1 MEVKGNMIELK
12 VKGRSLIARCLL
24 VVLLAFSFMFICASV
39 TAPARQITVYAAE
52 DLGDNLG
59 TSEENSEGMMGGSV
73 TEDDQEVGNWISNQR
88 GMTGDQLNEA
98 SENLSFVTNFI
109 GYVVGGIVILI
120 FACLFLITALD
131 LLYIT
136 FPPVRNLLYKAGTDG
151 TGAYTGGGMAGGYGR
166 GMMGMGMAGAG
177 GAAGGTSKP
186 TQWVS
191 DEAVQCAALMGGSAQ
206 AQNGGG
212 MMGGGMYG
220 GMQGQPQQQMSTKSV
235 IGTYFRKRIF
245 FMILLVLSVII
256 LTSSALLGTGV
267 NLALWGVR
275 LIDML
280 NGYIP
285 A

>member
-1 MEVKGNMIELK
+1 MEVKGNMIELL
-12 VKGRSLIARCLL
+12 KGRSLIARCLL
-24 VVLLAFSFMFICASV
+24 AVLLAFSFMFICASV

-88 GMTGDQLNEA
+88 GMTGEQLNEA

-120 FACLFLITALD
+120 FAGLFLITALD

-136 FPPVRNLLYKAGTDG
+136 FSPVRNLLYKAGTDG

-177 GAAGGTSKP
+177 GAAGGTNKP

-245 FMILLVLSVII
+245 FMILLVLCVII

>member
-12 VKGRSLIARCLL
+12 GRSLIARCLL
-24 VVLLAFSFMFICASV
+24 AVLLAFSFMFICASV

-59 TSEENSEGMMGGSV
+59 TSDENSEGMMGGSV

-120 FACLFLITALD
+120 FAGLFLITALD
-131 LLYIT
+131 LFYIT

-177 GAAGGTSKP
+177 GAAGGTNKP

-245 FMILLVLSVII
+245 FMILLVLCAII

>member
-12 VKGRSLIARCLL
+12 GRSLIARCLL
-24 VVLLAFSFMFICASV
+24 AVLLAFSFMFICASV

-73 TEDDQEVGNWISNQR
+73 TEDDQEIGNWISNQR
-88 GMTGDQLNEA
+88 GMTGEQLNEA

-120 FACLFLITALD
+120 FAGLFLITALD

-177 GAAGGTSKP
+177 GAAGGTNKP

-191 DEAVQCAALMGGSAQ
+191 DEAVKCAALMGGSAQ
-206 AQNGGG
+206 AANGAGG
-212 MMGGGMYG
+212 MYGGGMYG
-220 GMQGQPQQQMSTKSV
+220 GMQGQAQQQQSTKSV

-245 FMILLVLSVII
+245 FMILLVLCVII
-256 LTSSALLGTGV
+256 LTSSALLGTGI

>member
-12 VKGRSLIARCLL
+12 GRSLIARCLL
-24 VVLLAFSFMFICASV
+24 AVLLVFSFMFICASV

-73 TEDDQEVGNWISNQR
+73 TEDDQEVGNWVSNKR
-88 GMTGDQLNEA
+88 GMTGEQLNEA

-120 FACLFLITALD
+120 FAGLFLITALD

-177 GAAGGTSKP
+177 GAAGGTNKP

-245 FMILLVLSVII
+245 FMILLVLCVII

>member
-1 MEVKGNMIELK
+1 MIEL
-12 VKGRSLIARCLL
+12 KGRSLIARCLL
-24 VVLLAFSFMFICASV
+24 AVLLVFSFMFICASV

-73 TEDDQEVGNWISNQR
+73 TEDDQEVGNWVSNKR
-88 GMTGDQLNEA
+88 GMTGEQLNEA

-120 FACLFLITALD
+120 FAGLFLITALD

-177 GAAGGTSKP
+177 GAAGGTNKP

-245 FMILLVLSVII
+245 FMILLVLCVII

>member
-12 VKGRSLIARCLL
+12 GHSLIARCLL
-24 VVLLAFSFMFICASV
+24 AVLLTFSFMFICASV

-120 FACLFLITALD
+120 FAGLFLITVLD
-131 LLYIT
+131 LLYIS

-177 GAAGGTSKP
+177 GAAGGTNKP

-220 GMQGQPQQQMSTKSV
+220 GMQGQAQQQMSTKSV

-245 FMILLVLSVII
+245 FMILLVLCVII

-267 NLALWGVR
+267 NLALWGAR

>member
-12 VKGRSLIARCLL
+12 GRSLIARCLL
-24 VVLLAFSFMFICASV
+24 AVLLAFSFMFICTSV

-59 TSEENSEGMMGGSV
+59 TSDENSEGMMGGSV

-120 FACLFLITALD
+120 FAGLFLITALD

-136 FPPVRNLLYKAGTDG
+136 FPLVRNLLYKAGTDG
-151 TGAYTGGGMAGGYGR
+151 TGAYTR
-166 GMMGMGMAGAG
+166 AG
-177 GAAGGTSKP
+177 GAAGGTNKP

-206 AQNGGG
+206 AANGAGG
-212 MMGGGMYG
+212 MYGGGMYG
-220 GMQGQPQQQMSTKSV
+220 GMQGQAQQQQSTKSV

-245 FMILLVLSVII
+245 FMILLVLCVII

-267 NLALWGVR
+267 NLALWGVK

>member
-1 MEVKGNMIELK
+1 MI

-24 VVLLAFSFMFICASV
+24 AVLLAFSFMFICASV

-59 TSEENSEGMMGGSV
+59 TSDENSEGMMGGSV
-73 TEDDQEVGNWISNQR
+73 TEDDQEVGNWVSNQR

-120 FACLFLITALD
+120 FAGLFLITALD

-177 GAAGGTSKP
+177 GAAGGTNKP

-235 IGTYFRKRIF
+235 IGMYFRKRIF
-245 FMILLVLSVII
+245 FMILLVLCVII

-267 NLALWGVR
+267 NLALWGAR

>member
-1 MEVKGNMIELK
+1 MEVKENMIEL
-12 VKGRSLIARCLL
+12 KGRSLIARCLL
-24 VVLLAFSFMFICASV
+24 AVLLAFSFMFICASV

-88 GMTGDQLNEA
+88 GMTGEQLNEA

-109 GYVVGGIVILI
+109 GYVLGGIVILI
-120 FACLFLITALD
+120 FAGLFLITALD

-177 GAAGGTSKP
+177 GAAGGTNKP

-220 GMQGQPQQQMSTKSV
+220 GMQGQAQQQMSTKSV

-245 FMILLVLSVII
+245 FMILLVLCGII